1 MLCVDQL
8 HRRDLRH
15 EEVGG
20 DGVGVRAQE
29 HQHLPLHLRDPVQG
43 APGAGLLRKLQQT
56 LQHHICQDT

>member
-20 DGVGVRAQE
+20 DGVGVRPQE
-29 HQHLPLHLRDPVQG
+29 HQHVPLHLRDTVHPLTG
-43 APGAGLLRKLQQT
+43 GSL
-56 LQHHICQDT
+56 